1 MGDLIKYY
9 FLTLIFYFFEII
21 IFSYALQTWV
31 YDIFWLNMFL
41 RMTLVT
47 FFSIIIRN
55 TIFRDSKFFYLKS
68 LGLILI
74 NPLTASLLL
83 ETLIIL
89 YPEYTPVILKVISDL
104 VSSLITFA
112 ALKKLPSYDHLF
124 YSFWHYAERF
134 PLLV

>member
-9 FLTLIFYFFEII
+9 SLTLIFYFFEIV
-21 IFSYALQTWV
+21 IFKYALQTWV

-41 RMTLVT
+41 RIVLVT

-55 TIFRDSKFFYLKS
+55 TIFKDSNFFYIKF

-83 ETLIIL
+83 KTLIVL
-89 YPEYTPVILKVISDL
+89 YPAYSPVVLKVVSDL
-104 VSSLITFA
+104 ISSLITFA
-112 ALKKLPSYDHLF
+112 ALKKI
-124 YSFWHYAERF
+124 A
-134 PLLV
+134 

>member
-9 FLTLIFYFFEII
+9 SLTLIFYFFEII
-21 IFSYALQTWV
+21 IFNYALQAWV

-47 FFSIIIRN
+47 FFSIIIKN
-55 TIFRDSKFFYLKS
+55 TIFRDSKFFYLKF

-83 ETLIIL
+83 KTLTIL
-89 YPEYTPVILKVISDL
+89 YPEYAPVVLKVISDL
-104 VSSLITFA
+104 ISSLISFA
-112 ALKKLPSYDHLF
+112 ALKKI
-124 YSFWHYAERF
+124 
-134 PLLV
+134 V

>member
-112 ALKKLPSYDHLF
+112 ALKKI
-124 YSFWHYAERF
+124 A
-134 PLLV
+134 